1 MAPRTISPC
10 KKSPLPLP
18 INFQGIHRLLG
29 VGEGGDT
36 GRPRIQLQSHRNSP
50 KTSPNTSDLRD
61 LGVLSPRTNSNHGD
75 DRPLSA
81 RDLDQKYS
89 QTSRGAHT
97 HRAQESDQASFKATK
112 ASRLRQAKNAEKL
125 ESFGKFT
132 GRGFREMMNDPKL
145 LQLAEMIAQEQ
156 LHRPKRDAG
165 DQKQLA
171 FR

>member
-1 MAPRTISPC
+1 MET
-10 KKSPLPLP
+10 
-18 INFQGIHRLLG
+18 
-29 VGEGGDT
+29 T
-36 GRPRIQLQSHRNSP
+36 
-50 KTSPNTSDLRD
+50 
-61 LGVLSPRTNSNHGD
+61 VLSAPEISTKNTLKRAA
-75 DRPLSA
+75 A
-81 RDLDQKYS
+81 R
-89 QTSRGAHT
+89 T